1 MTANYRLSRRSFT
14 FELAAL
20 GAVNTLGPLSAKAAA
35 PQADYQVQLDKGV
48 MVAMRDGV
56 QLATDLYWPATDGRR
71 LEGRLP
77 VIMNRTPYGREKTAA
92 REMTADQ
99 RKRTRAEVAEYYVRR
114 GYVFIYQD
122 TRGRGDSQGQ
132 FVKYLDDGAD
142 GHDMCQWIVA
152 QPWSDGRIGMLG
164 TSYDAHTQAAAAC
177 AGAPGLKAVFLDFGG
192 FSNAYQS
199 GIRQGGA
206 FELKQVTWAYNLGL
220 ESPELAKDPVRL
232 AALKA
237 VDLKAWFASM
247 PWKRGHTPISLL
259 PDYEDYVFDQW
270 RHGVF
275 DGYWKRLGLY
285 AEGYYPQ
292 LARTATVHLSGWYDP
307 YSRTATDNYVGV
319 KKEGLQPPR
328 LIMGPWT
335 HGARSTPY
343 AGDVD
348 FGPDATFESATGMD
362 YFAYRLAYF
371 DRTLRGLDTADR
383 AQPPV
388 RLFIMGG
395 GSGRRNPEGRLEHGG
410 YWRSEATW
418 PIART
423 QLTRFY
429 CHSSGALDPALPAAD
444 APPLLYEFDPK
455 RPVPTIGGA
464 VTSGEPLMRGGAF
477 DQRET
482 ATVYG
487 ARPPY
492 LPLSARPD
500 VLVFQTEPLK
510 QAVEVTGAIEAV
522 LWISSDC
529 SDTDFTFKLIDVYP
543 PSPDY
548 PEGFDMNLT
557 SGILRC
563 RYRDSWAAPVLMQ
576 PGKVYPIKVKAL
588 PTANLFQPGHRIRV
602 DISSSNFP
610 HFDVNPNTGAPEG
623 EGLATRVATNTVFAD
638 AARPSHIVLPIIS
651 QA

>member
-1 MTANYRLSRRSFT
+1 
-14 FELAAL
+14 
-20 GAVNTLGPLSAKAAA
+20 
-35 PQADYQVQLDKGV
+35 
-48 MVAMRDGV
+48 
-56 QLATDLYWPATDGRR
+56 
-71 LEGRLP
+71 
-77 VIMNRTPYGREKTAA
+77 
-92 REMTADQ
+92 
-99 RKRTRAEVAEYYVRR
+99 
-114 GYVFIYQD
+114 
-122 TRGRGDSQGQ
+122 
-132 FVKYLDDGAD
+132 
-142 GHDMCQWIVA
+142 
-152 QPWSDGRIGMLG
+152 
-164 TSYDAHTQAAAAC
+164 
-177 AGAPGLKAVFLDFGG
+177 
-192 FSNAYQS
+192 
-199 GIRQGGA
+199 
-206 FELKQVTWAYNLGL
+206 
-220 ESPELAKDPVRL
+220 
-232 AALKA
+232 
-237 VDLKAWFASM
+237 
-247 PWKRGHTPISLL
+247 
-259 PDYEDYVFDQW
+259 
-270 RHGVF
+270 
-275 DGYWKRLGLY
+275 
-285 AEGYYPQ
+285 
-292 LARTATVHLSGWYDP
+292 
-307 YSRTATDNYVGV
+307 
-319 KKEGLQPPR
+319 
-328 LIMGPWT
+328 MGPWT

-348 FGPDATFESATGMD
+348 FGPDATFESATGTD

-395 GSGRRNPEGRLEHGG
+395 GSGRRNQEGRLEHGG

-444 APPLLYEFDPK
+444 APPLLYDFDPK

-522 LWISSDC
+522 LWISSDRP
-529 SDTDFTFKLIDVYP
+529 DTDFTIKLIDVYP

-638 AARPSHIVLPIIS
+638 AARPSHIVLPIIPE
-651 QA
+651 A